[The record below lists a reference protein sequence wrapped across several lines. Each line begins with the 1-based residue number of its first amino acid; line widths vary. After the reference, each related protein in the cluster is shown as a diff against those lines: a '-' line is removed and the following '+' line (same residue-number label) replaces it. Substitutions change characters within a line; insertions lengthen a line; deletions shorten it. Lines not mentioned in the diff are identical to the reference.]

1 MLSFWTVENKDIYM
15 CTELG
20 ATLRTRKR
28 QIICLDK
35 GRELGRQLVR
45 PNLLFYAEAGAKG
58 KDIRMKYADKN
69 SDASTLMVNT
79 AAFLKP

>member
-1 MLSFWTVENKDIYM
+1 M

-28 QIICLDK
+28 QIICLGK
-35 GRELGRQLVR
+35 GRELGRELVR
-45 PNLLFYAEAGAKG
+45 SNLLFYAEGAKVN
-58 KDIRMKYADKN
+58 DIRMKYADKN
-69 SDASTLMVNT
+69 SDASMLVVNT

>member
-1 MLSFWTVENKDIYM
+1 M
-15 CTELG
+15 G

-35 GRELGRQLVR
+35 GRELGRELVR
-45 PNLLFYAEAGAKG
+45 SNLLFYAEAGAKVN
-58 KDIRMKYADKN
+58 DIRMKYADKN
-69 SDASTLMVNT
+69 GDASMLVVNT